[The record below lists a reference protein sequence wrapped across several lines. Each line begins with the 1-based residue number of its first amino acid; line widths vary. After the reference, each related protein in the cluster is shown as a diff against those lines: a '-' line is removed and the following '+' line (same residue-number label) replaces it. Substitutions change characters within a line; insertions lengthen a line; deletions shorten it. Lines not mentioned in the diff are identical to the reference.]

1 MQIGFVRDKDRA
13 GDMFFGFEM
22 VVFVLWFEQMVVD
35 FVLIHEDRG
44 GFQHF
49 HSSTSSDFPFDS

>member
-1 MQIGFVRDKDRA
+1 
-13 GDMFFGFEM
+13 MFFGFEM
-22 VVFVLWFEQMVVD
+22 VVFVLWFEQKVVD
-35 FVLIHEDRG
+35 FVLIQEDRG